1 MRIRQVKPEFWR
13 DEHLG
18 DLSDTAR
25 LVYVGLWMQADDA
38 GWFRENLTEIAADL
52 FPFSSRATRER
63 KVSTSLSALLSLGR
77 IVSHP
82 CGHTFI
88 PKMAEHQR
96 FSAPDKRVYSVS
108 RQHEKCSSTVTPA
121 GTRGSPRFPATVG
134 NKEQGREQGRVDIG
148 EPIPPGFSEGAR
160 LSASG
165 STR

>member
-25 LVYVGLWMQADDA
+25 LVYIGLWMQADDG
-38 GWFRENLTEIAADL
+38 GWFRENVTEIAADL
-52 FPFSSRATRER
+52 FPFCSRATRER
-63 KVSTSLSALLSLGR
+63 KVSTSLSVLLSLGR

-88 PKMAEHQR
+88 PKMTEHQR
-96 FSAPDKRVYSVS
+96 FAAPEKRVYTFA
-108 RQHEKCSSTVTPA
+108 RQHEKCPAEVIPA
-121 GTRGSPRFPATVG
+121 GTRGSPRFPATVRSG
-134 NKEQGREQGRVDIG
+134 QVRSGTGQVDIG
-148 EPIPPGFSEGAR
+148 EPTPPGFSEGAR